1 VSTGHERDNVDLV
14 RQYYA
19 ALSQGPA
26 ALEWERWFAADVV
39 QEEFPNRLAPE
50 GAQRDLAGLRD
61 AASRGHALLSEQ
73 KFELLEVTAQG
84 NRVVVE
90 AEWHGTVAR
99 DVGPFT
105 AGMVLRTRFAQVLE
119 FRDGKIAAL
128 RNYDCFY
135 PW

>member
-1 VSTGHERDNVDLV
+1 VSAAAESENAALV

-19 ALSQGPA
+19 AMARGPA
-26 ALEWERWFAADVV
+26 PLEWERWFAPDVV
-39 QEEFPNRLAPE
+39 QEEFPNRLLPE
-50 GAQRDLAGLRD
+50 GARRDLAGLRE
-61 AASRGHALLSEQ
+61 AAAKGQALLSEQ
-73 KFELLEVTAQG
+73 RFDLLELTAQG

-99 DVGPFT
+99 DLGPFN
-105 AGMVLRTRFAQVLE
+105 AGMVLRTRFAQVFE
-119 FRDGKIAAL
+119 FRGGKIAAL

>member
-1 VSTGHERDNVDLV
+1 MSRRAEADNVALV
-14 RQYYA
+14 REYYA
-19 ALSQGPA
+19 ALAQGPA
-26 ALEWERWFAADVV
+26 ALDWERWFAADVT
-39 QEEFPNRLAPE
+39 QEEFPNRLLPE
-50 GAQRDLAGLRD
+50 GAQRDLAGLRE
-61 AASRGHALLSEQ
+61 AATRGHTLLSEQ
-73 KFELLEVTAQG
+73 RFELLEVTAEG

-99 DVGPFT
+99 GLNPFK

-119 FRDGKIAAL
+119 FRGGRIVAL